1 MSYVLDPLI
10 LLKQRLKSKRLPR
23 LILDPLLIF
32 SYTSTL
38 PFMKANYY
46 TWRTRL
52 FTQAL
57 KDSWLPRFLVLISAI
72 SSLVSVISCCYQH
85 SWLLLTCFFWTS
97 TDSESRNALLLESGV
112 IIKQNNTLSYALSC
126 NGNLQQKLW
135 FHRWHLNG
143 ELIQ

>member
-72 SSLVSVISCCYQH
+72 SSLVSVISCYQH